1 MLKII
6 DRGLGILL
14 LIGAGAHTFGAIK
27 LYGSNLNELWL
38 ALCVTLLIVLLG
50 TLNLVRSR
58 RGYDHVFARITV
70 AATAS
75 WLGATVALGAI
86 TGNFLDP
93 RVIVNIVVCTGLIII
108 GLRSALS
115 HEGAAGG
122 PAAKPSGA

>member
-14 LIGAGAHTFGAIK
+14 LIGAGAHTVGSVK
-27 LYGSNLNELWL
+27 LYRNNLTELWL

-50 TLNLVRSR
+50 TLNLVRSQ
-58 RGYDHVFARITV
+58 RGVDHVFARITV

-75 WLGATVALGAI
+75 WLGAAVALGSI

-93 RVIVNIVVCTGLIII
+93 RVIINIVVCIGLIIF
-108 GLRSALS
+108 GLRSALR
-115 HEGAAGG
+115 HEVAVGS
-122 PAAKPSGA
+122 AAKPSGP